1 MLFIV
6 FSFIPA
12 LFRPCYTSNMQPQ
25 NDPAEWKK
33 PVEQPSQAPYTAAPE
48 EPAADGPVVTLSP
61 EPIVVDAV
69 PLQAEAPVSED
80 EEADDDSQP
89 DQAPVR
95 WQAQEYIQHDKGAA
109 WFVAFA
115 VAFLI
120 LMAIAIFLIQSITF
134 IILVPVMAVALFVYV
149 NRPPRMLDY
158 TLSRKGLHINDIL
171 YPFADFKGFGVI
183 HDGKE
188 FSVLLLPV
196 KRFKPGVSVYFPEE
210 SGEAIVDMLGAR
222 LPMQELHLDI
232 FDRIIRKLRI

>member
-1 MLFIV
+1 
-6 FSFIPA
+6 
-12 LFRPCYTSNMQPQ
+12 MQPE
-25 NDPAEWKK
+25 NNPAEWKK
-33 PVEQPSQAPYTAAPE
+33 PVEQPPQAPYVAVPE
-48 EPAADGPVVTLSP
+48 EIATDGPVVTLTP
-61 EPIVVDAV
+61 DPAIVDAV
-69 PLQAEAPVSED
+69 PLQAGSSDDLPD
-80 EEADDDSQP
+80 EP
-89 DQAPVR
+89 DQAITAAEPVR
-95 WQAQEYIQHDKGAA
+95 WQAQEYIQHDKGML

-115 VAFLI
+115 VAFVVL
-120 LMAIAIFLIQSITF
+120 LAIAIFLIKSITF
-134 IILVPVMAVALFVYV
+134 IILVPVMAAALFVYV
-149 NRPPRMLDY
+149 NRPPRVIDY

-232 FDRIIRKLRI
+232 VDSIIRKLRI